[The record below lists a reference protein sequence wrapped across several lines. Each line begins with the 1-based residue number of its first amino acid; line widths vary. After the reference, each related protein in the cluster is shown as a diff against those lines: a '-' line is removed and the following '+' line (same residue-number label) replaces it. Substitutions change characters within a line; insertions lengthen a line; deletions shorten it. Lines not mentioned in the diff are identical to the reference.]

1 MAQRRKK
8 TESLG
13 EVLRRLLSTW
23 GVDGRIRE
31 QGAVCRWE
39 QIVGPRIA
47 AHTEAVRVADGK
59 VYIRAAS
66 SAWKTELVFMKAD
79 IIDRLN
85 GAVGKRVITDI
96 VFVGGT
102 GRSDTTVRREKMN

>member
-13 EVLRRLLSTW
+13 EVLRRLLNSW

-31 QGAVCRWE
+31 QGAVHRWE
-39 QIVGPRIA
+39 QAVGPRIA
-47 AHTEAVRVADGK
+47 AHTEALRVADGK
-59 VYIRAAS
+59 VYVRTTS
-66 SAWKTELVFMKAD
+66 SAWKNELVFMKSD

-85 GAVGKRVITDI
+85 RSVGRRVISDI
-96 VFVGGT
+96 VFVGG
-102 GRSDTTVRREKMN
+102 GSGSSARVRRQE

>member
-23 GVDGRIRE
+23 GVDGRVRE
-31 QGAVCRWE
+31 QGAVHRWE
-39 QIVGPRIA
+39 QVVGPRIA

-59 VYIRAAS
+59 VYVRTTS
-66 SAWKTELVFMKAD
+66 SAWKNELVFMKTD

-85 GAVGKRVITDI
+85 QAVGKRVISDI
-96 VFVGGT
+96 VFVGG
-102 GRSDTTVRREKMN
+102 GSGPDAAARRQG